1 MMKIHLKNTFKAAAL
16 ITFFSTILSSCG
28 GFSDNLFKLISPE
41 ESGIQFENKLEN
53 TDEMNYFNY
62 RNFYNGAGV
71 AIGDV
76 NNDGLSDVYL
86 VANQGEN
93 KLYLNKGDFHFEDAT
108 KKAGVGGK
116 RAFSTGAVM
125 ADVNGDGWLDI
136 YVCNSGEVKA
146 DDRANELFINNA
158 NGTFTERAAE
168 YGLDDKGYSTHAAF
182 FDYDFD
188 GDLDMFLLENS
199 SFPVNKLGL
208 SNIRDKR
215 DPLAGQKLFR
225 NDSPLSETSHRPD
238 GGTLSTTKSSSST
251 SNENSPIGG
260 REAFTDVS
268 ESAGIYGSLIGFG
281 LGITIGDV
289 NNDLYP
295 DIYISNDFYEKD
307 YLYINQKNG
316 TFSEQL
322 ENQMGHISLSSM
334 GADIADINDDGNLD
348 IFSTDML
355 PLDDYRLKTTMI
367 YDDYNQFRIKLDSGF
382 YHQYSRNM
390 LQLNNGDN
398 TFSEVGALA
407 GVHATD
413 WSWGAL
419 IFDMDND
426 GQKDLFVANGIY
438 KNVTDQDFVQFLN
451 DEETMRPYAE
461 KKKKFSY
468 KDFADKTEVKPI
480 ANYAF
485 KNNGSLNF
493 TNQAQD
499 WGLGEPSFTSGAAYG
514 DLDNDGDL
522 DLILN
527 NTNQPVSILKN
538 QSVEKNK
545 TNFLKV
551 NLKGYAK
558 NTLGIG
564 TRVKLYQK
572 GKAQTLEQMPN
583 RGFESS
589 VDYSMVFGLGQSQQI
604 DSVVVVWIDGK
615 KQIIP
620 NPKVNSTIILDY
632 KNANLIHIAS
642 QNTDN
647 QRFVD
652 ITNESNLLFQHKEN
666 YFIDYDRDVLLKQM
680 YSRSGPA
687 LAVGDVNNDG
697 LEDVFLGAANGETK
711 RLFLQNQNGQFRE
724 NSTASLNSETNIEV
738 VAAQFFDADNDK
750 DLDLLMVTGGND
762 NYPNDPTLIDLLF
775 LNDGKGNF
783 TKDTRF
789 PQVFE
794 SGTSVAIADIDKD
807 GDLDIFTGG
816 RLIPAQY
823 GLTPKHHLYINQGGG
838 MFKVEESILQKSDAV
853 GMITDAV
860 WSDLNN
866 DRYPEL
872 IITQDWGGIVIYQN
886 ENGKKLSATEL
897 ENTKG
902 WWNKIK
908 ATDLDNDGDTDF
920 IVGNMGKNN
929 RILADEKTPAELWI
943 GDFDQNGR
951 IDQLITCA
959 SEDGNIYP
967 MILKNDLQKQ
977 IPAIKK
983 KFVYFKDFG
992 KKRIDEIFTNGELN
1006 NAVKRTVNQRNS
1018 GILINENGKLRF
1030 EPLPTEA
1037 QFSPIYGIEVF
1048 DYNGDKLPDL
1058 MLTGNYFDNQTEWG
1072 RYDAN
1077 YGQIYLNKGKNQF
1090 QFIPSKTS
1098 GLFVKGQVRN
1108 LKKMNIKGKNAFVLA
1123 KNDDK
1128 VQVLMR

>member
-1 MMKIHLKNTFKAAAL
+1 MMNLSPKKSSFAFKASYIL
-16 ITFFSTILSSCG
+16 LFFTIILSSCG
-28 GFSDNLFKLISPE
+28 GSSDSLFKQISAE

-53 TDEMNYFNY
+53 ADEMNYFNY
-62 RNFYNGAGV
+62 RNFYNGGGV
-71 AIGDV
+71 AIGDI

-86 VANQGEN
+86 VSNQGEN
-93 KLYLNKGDFHFEDAT
+93 KLYLNKGNFRFEDIT

-116 RAFSTGAVM
+116 KAFSTGAVM

-136 YVCNSGEVKA
+136 YVCNSGEVKT
-146 DDRANELFINNA
+146 DDRANELFINKQ
-158 NGTFTERAAE
+158 NGTFEEKAAE

-182 FDYDFD
+182 FDYDLD

-199 SFPVNKLGL
+199 SIPVNKLGL
-208 SNIRDKR
+208 SNIRNKR
-215 DPLAGQKLFR
+215 DALAGQKLFR
-225 NDSPLSETSHRPD
+225 NDTSPPAPRGGVLSSNSSPS
-238 GGTLSTTKSSSST
+238 GGQ
-251 SNENSPIGG
+251 G
-260 REAFTDVS
+260 AFVDVS

-322 ENQMGHISLSSM
+322 ENQMGHISMSSM
-334 GADIADINDDGNLD
+334 GADVADINNDGNLD

-355 PLDDYRLKTTMI
+355 PLDDYRLKTTMV
-367 YDDYNQFRIKLDSGF
+367 YDDYIQTNIKVDSGF
-382 YHQYSRNM
+382 YYQYSRNM

-451 DEETMRPYAE
+451 DEETMRPYRE
-461 KKKKFSY
+461 GQKKFSY
-468 KDFADKTEVKPI
+468 KDFAEKTEVKPI
-480 ANYAF
+480 SNYAF

-493 TNQAQD
+493 TNQAKD
-499 WGLGEPSFTSGAAYG
+499 WGLAEPSFTSGAAYG

-527 NTNQPVSILKN
+527 NTNQPVGIFKN

-564 TRVKLYQK
+564 TKVKLYNK
-572 GKAQTLEQMPN
+572 GEAQTLEQMPN

-589 VDYSMVFGLGQSQQI
+589 VDYSMVFGLGQSTQV
-604 DSVVVVWIDGK
+604 DSVVVIWIDGK
-615 KQIIP
+615 KQIIK
-620 NPKVNSTIILDY
+620 NPKVNSTLTLDY
-632 KNANLIHIAS
+632 KNANLIYNS
-642 QNTDN
+642 FQNTDN

-652 ITNESNLLFQHKEN
+652 ITSQSNLNFIHQEN
-666 YFIDYDRDVLLKQM
+666 YFVDYDRDALLKQM
-680 YSRSGPA
+680 YSRMGPA

-697 LEDVFLGAANGETK
+697 LEDAFFGAANGGLK
-711 RLFLQNQNGQFRE
+711 KLFIQNQNGQFIE

-738 VAAQFFDADNDK
+738 VSAQFFDADNDK

-762 NYPNDPTLIDLLF
+762 NYPNDPTLADYLF

-783 TKDTRF
+783 MKDTRF

-794 SGTSVAIADIDKD
+794 SGASAAIADIDAD
-807 GDLDIFTGG
+807 GDLDIFVGG
-816 RLIPAQY
+816 RLVPAQY
-823 GLTPKHHLYINQGGG
+823 GMTPKHHLYRNQGGI
-838 MFKVEESILQKSDAV
+838 FKVEEGFLPKSESI
-853 GMITDAV
+853 GMITDAT
-860 WSDLNN
+860 WSDLDN

-872 IITQDWGGIVIYQN
+872 ILTQDWGGIVVCQN
-886 ENGKKLSATEL
+886 QKGKKLAPEEL

-902 WWNKIK
+902 WWNRIK
-908 ATDLDNDGDTDF
+908 SVDLDNDGDMDF
-920 IVGNMGKNN
+920 VVGNMGRNN
-929 RILADEKTPAELWI
+929 RILADENAPAELWA
-943 GDFDQNGR
+943 GDFDGNLR
-951 IDQLITCA
+951 IDQIITCA
-959 SEDGNIYP
+959 SEDGGIYP

-983 KFVYFKDFG
+983 KFVFFKDFG
-992 KKRIDEIFTNGELN
+992 KKRIDEVFSNGELKG
-1006 NAVKRTVNQRNS
+1006 ATKRTVNQRNS
-1018 GILINENGKLRF
+1018 GVLINEKGKLRF
-1030 EPLPTEA
+1030 ETLPLEA
-1037 QFSPIYGIEVF
+1037 QFSPIYGIEIL
-1048 DYNGDKLPDL
+1048 DYNNDKLPDL
-1058 MLTGNYFDNQTEWG
+1058 MLTGNYFDTQAEWG
-1072 RYDAN
+1072 KFDAN
-1077 YGQIYLNKGKNQF
+1077 YGQILLNKGKNQF

-1098 GLFVKGQVRN
+1098 GFFVKGQVRN
-1108 LKKMNIKGKNAFVLA
+1108 LQKIKIKGKNAYILA
-1123 KNDDK
+1123 KNNDK
-1128 VQVLMR
+1128 VQVIGF